1 MNREFSKIMKNWKD
15 EARADGVIL
24 ISQGAP
30 YSPTLTIYTGR
41 PGALIGKAGQTYY
54 KYKEII
60 LKTFPHIKEIK
71 LVETDGW
78 YIK

>member
-15 EARADGVIL
+15 EAKVDGIIL
-24 ISQGAP
+24 LGVGAP
-30 YSPTLTIYTGR
+30 YSPTLTIYTDRHGAMIGR
-41 PGALIGKAGQTYY
+41 AGNTYY

-60 LKTFPHIKEIK
+60 QKTLPHVKEVK
-71 LVETDGW
+71 LVETDRW

>member
-15 EARADGVIL
+15 EAKVDGIIL
-24 ISQGAP
+24 LGVGAP
-30 YSPTLTIYTGR
+30 YSPTLTIYTDR
-41 PGALIGKAGQTYY
+41 PGAMIGRAGNTYY

-60 LKTFPHIKEIK
+60 QKTFPHVKEVK
-71 LVETDGW
+71 LVETDRW